1 MWPSIEIN
9 IGSYTGQIHLYS
21 VLMGC
26 GLCHLF
32 LGVDSASRSLGLN
45 PKITGNYYYCL
56 GFAFVGGIIFSKI
69 VTRFFYE
76 GDTPWG
82 NMAAMP
88 GIIGIALVLFVT
100 ARIYRLPIRHYLEL
114 TVPFFCFAHAWGRL
128 GCFMAG
134 CCHGVPT
141 DNIIG
146 VQFPENSPA
155 CTLHGYQPVHP
166 TQLYEMVVLIFL
178 GLLMQFII
186 PLGHR
191 LYSYLII
198 YGVGRFAVEFLR
210 GDNRGSS
217 GFLLGLSPSQSLCIL
232 FILVGGVLVWWT
244 RSKPLSHKE
253 FEDTIE

>member
-1 MWPSIEIN
+1 
-9 IGSYTGQIHLYS
+9 
-21 VLMGC
+21 
-26 GLCHLF
+26 
-32 LGVDSASRSLGLN
+32 
-45 PKITGNYYYCL
+45 
-56 GFAFVGGIIFSKI
+56 
-69 VTRFFYE
+69 
-76 GDTPWG
+76 
-82 NMAAMP
+82 
-88 GIIGIALVLFVT
+88 
-100 ARIYRLPIRHYLEL
+100 
-114 TVPFFCFAHAWGRL
+114 
-128 GCFMAG
+128 MAG
-134 CCHGVPT
+134 CCHGVPA
-141 DNIIG
+141 DNIFG

-210 GDNRGSS
+210 GDDRGSS

-232 FILVGGVLVWWT
+232 FILIGGVLVWWT